1 MPSYTL
7 ISFKIYITVICGA
20 LYGRGFPNWKHI
32 HVCTWWMNNVYA
44 CQYRWPVCIGWP
56 CLWCKDFFIFA
67 ASPFTAP
74 NRLLKNPM
82 KTTRP
87 FGAHVPTK
95 ITREETQSGRKPCQ
109 LCKIKGEKTPNGGG
123 VMTRYRC
130 SECHVP
136 LCSGDIRH
144 CFFEYHRDMM
154 HTLSSAGPG
163 APLPTSYSLS
173 DHPELSH
180 IRNQINRLWIK
191 LILWKLLF
199 LRLWNYVF
207 NVFNCL
213 VLLLMVKRNQL
224 LLPLMRIDLWQ
235 FYLSSKLFMIRNF
248 FFA

>member
-7 ISFKIYITVICGA
+7 ISFKIYITVITVICGA
-20 LYGRGFPNWKHI
+20 LYGRGIPNWKHI

-56 CLWCKDFFIFA
+56 CLWFKDVFIFA

-154 HTLSSAGPG
+154 HTLSSVGPG

-180 IRNQINRLWIK
+180 IRNQINRLWIS
-191 LILWKLLF
+191 WF
-199 LRLWNYVF
+199 F
-207 NVFNCL
+207 ENCG
-213 VLLLMVKRNQL
+213 
-224 LLPLMRIDLWQ
+224 
-235 FYLSSKLFMIRNF
+235 F
-248 FFA
+248 